1 MTAILCILELKFCVA
16 LVGLLLC
23 KKDLVLYEHLQQEEE
38 EINYQGQNRRN
49 CLYVMERRGDDGN
62 GKGVK
67 RMEES
72 FEQFRKGK
80 KNETKRK
87 GKGKRKV

>member
-1 MTAILCILELKFCVA
+1 
-16 LVGLLLC
+16 
-23 KKDLVLYEHLQQEEE
+23 
-38 EINYQGQNRRN
+38 
-49 CLYVMERRGDDGN
+49 MERRGDDGN